1 MVENCHPIRR
11 GITPKIAYFTH
22 KAQDK
27 FYTTFSKTG
36 GNAMKT
42 EETPMFGTTIG
53 NTNNDTNH
61 LEQTT
66 EQHPE
71 WWNTMLTRRAATKS
85 LAGLAAMAGM
95 SSFVTACDDDD
106 EESDRDVLEIQQK
119 EGWNVGSTDKTLQ
132 FANKQDSDSLRDQN
146 WRTFTKP
153 DALMKAWQPSADE
166 WKPYYIP
173 TLIQSLSQATLQSAI
188 VPVCSPAMREAY
200 SRGLGMRE
208 LIKTSKNPMETIVI
222 ADLPG
227 PEAVAF
233 AAAMSDVAVPVLT
246 FDNWPHPL
254 GVVQSHLTL
263 AALIYFAK
271 EVAEKSAKREK
282 KAPAVMVLDGNR
294 LANYVDADN
303 QFDNRYIAKLPSA
316 ENLAAMSIKS
326 AMYATPS
333 EAQKTE
339 LDDIND
345 DFATY
350 KEKNIAIEMLPVTRF
365 QSAPS
370 VASAG
375 VSSSTGTASVSTAT
389 ALVQQGKPLNQA
401 QNLQNQP
408 QNGQMQNAQGQP
420 QQYANAS
427 GSYVSYAPV
436 YFYGGSPFHSAWF
449 FYHYP
454 VYSYYR
460 PMPVMSRLPATTYSR
475 PAYNAVRRPT
485 VFSASRVG
493 SAGASG
499 IGKQRP
505 TGFGR
510 VAVRTNSSTGRVSGV
525 RAGRSGSFSGSRSGS
540 FGRSSFGGRS
550 S

>member
-1 MVENCHPIRR
+1 
-11 GITPKIAYFTH
+11 
-22 KAQDK
+22 
-27 FYTTFSKTG
+27 
-36 GNAMKT
+36 MKT
-42 EETPMFGTTIG
+42 EETPMFGSIHTQ
-53 NTNNDTNH
+53 TNSSTNSDTRH
-61 LEQTT
+61 LEHTT

-71 WWNTMLTRRAATKS
+71 WWNTMLTRRAATKT

-95 SSFVTACDDDD
+95 GSFVTGCDND
-106 EESDRDVLEIQQK
+106 EESDRDVLEIQK
-119 EGWNVGSTDKTLQ
+119 TEGWNVGSTDKTLT

-146 WRTFTKP
+146 WRTFAKP
-153 DALMKAWQPSADE
+153 NALMKAWQPNADE

-173 TLIQSLSQATLQSAI
+173 TLIQSLSQATLQSVIA
-188 VPVCSPAMREAY
+188 PVCSPSMREAY

-208 LIKTSKNPMETIVI
+208 LLKTSKNPTETIVI

-233 AAAMSDVAVPVLT
+233 AAALSDVAVPVLT

-263 AALIYFAK
+263 AALLYFAK
-271 EVAEKSAKREK
+271 EVSEKSAKREK
-282 KAPAVMVLDGNR
+282 KAPAVMVLDANR
-294 LANYVDADN
+294 LTNYVDADN

-316 ENLAAMSIKS
+316 DNLATLGVKS
-326 AMYATPS
+326 AMYATPN

-345 DFATY
+345 DFATF
-350 KEKNIAIEMLPVTRF
+350 KEKNIAIEILPITRF

-370 VASAG
+370 VASGNATG
-375 VSSSTGTASVSTAT
+375 TGIASSTGTASVSTA
-389 ALVQQGKPLNQA
+389 KA
-401 QNLQNQP
+401 QNLQNQAQQP
-408 QNGQMQNAQGQP
+408 QNAQMQNPQGQNLQGQNLQGQ

-427 GSYVSYAPV
+427 GSYVSYAPI
-436 YFYGGSPFHSAWF
+436 YYYGGSPFHSAWF

-493 SAGASG
+493 SSAASG